1 MNRLKEY
8 LQHRIRYSLINL
20 VNLVMLST
28 ACGTDLQTIDLEPPV
43 ALALG
48 SGGGSGL
55 CSAVLQEIFSFLS
68 SQSSSSASGFS
79 SPASPSPSVDYAITG
94 RKNTTIKTSNHSSYM
109 RSRIAKEHNANRV
122 TMSMVLVKGK
132 YVFDLL
138 NPSPSSSSSS
148 ETNRPHII
156 RKHNRMNLMNITFI
170 DLLNLLDFE
179 RIVGLL
185 LGRRAGIFET
195 LRNMKISVPVST
207 SASSMNRSR
216 GRASTSLTANKIDLI
231 ASHATWNPGSSTSN
245 MKNKNFVRENVEAD
259 YGYSSPLGHVNEE
272 IGGDELENEEIIR
285 DDIDNYNP
293 TNTALSSTTSGV
305 TSDDT
310 ASSLLISFH
319 VSYGSI
325 VAKKRN
331 HLTFRFVCPCG
342 DNWYE
347 PGYDMNIL
355 AETIACL
362 PNSPPSSVQAVSPLT
377 MLLTVWFPFLLS
389 LLFHFLLLSFTF
401 SYTLSFS
408 FANRIIV

>member
-68 SQSSSSASGFS
+68 SQSSSSSASGFS
-79 SPASPSPSVDYAITG
+79 SPTSPSPSVDYAITG

-138 NPSPSSSSSS
+138 NPSPSSSSS

-195 LRNMKISVPVST
+195 LRNMKIPVPVST
-207 SASSMNRSR
+207 SASSMNRSK
-216 GRASTSLTANKIDLI
+216 GRATTSSASNKIDLI

-259 YGYSSPLGHVNEE
+259 YGYSSPLGHINGE

-285 DDIDNYNP
+285 DDIDHYNP
-293 TNTALSSTTSGV
+293 TNTALSSTTSGG

-325 VAKKRN
+325 MAKKRN

-362 PNSPPSSVQAVSPLT
+362 PNSPPSSVQAISPLT
-377 MLLTVWFPFLLS
+377 MLLTVWFPFS
-389 LLFHFLLLSFTF
+389 FLCFF
-401 SYTLSFS
+401 ISYCSLSFS
-408 FANRIIV
+408 PTFCLFIC

>member
-20 VNLVMLST
+20 INLVMLST

-68 SQSSSSASGFS
+68 SQSTSSASGFA
-79 SPASPSPSVDYAITG
+79 SPTSPSPSVDYAITG

-138 NPSPSSSSSS
+138 NPSPSSS
-148 ETNRPHII
+148 EMNRPHII

-195 LRNMKISVPVST
+195 LRNMKIPVPVSNYA
-207 SASSMNRSR
+207 ASSMNRSK
-216 GRASTSLTANKIDLI
+216 GRATSTANKIDLI

-259 YGYSSPLGHVNEE
+259 YGYSSPLGHVNGEMG
-272 IGGDELENEEIIR
+272 GGDELENEEIIR

-293 TNTALSSTTSGV
+293 TNTALSSTTSGG

-325 VAKKRN
+325 MAKKRN

-362 PNSPPSSVQAVSPLT
+362 PNSPPSSVQAISPLT
-377 MLLTVWFPFLLS
+377 MLLTVWFPFFAFSFLTS
-389 LLFHFLLLSFTF
+389 LFLFLLYSV
-401 SYTLSFS
+401 FS